1 MSSVTPIEYGDYYL
15 TRKIATGGM
24 AELFRARKVGEAGF
38 EKQLVIKR
46 LLPHLAEDQDL
57 RTMFLDEARLASRL
71 THVNI
76 AQVFD
81 LGLAR
86 AADPSRPQQEATY
99 FIAMEYVF
107 GKSLAEV
114 IRRGQARN
122 KPLSIE
128 NAVKIILSA
137 AQGLQYAHSRRDDQG
152 NPLGL
157 VHRDISPQNILISYE
172 GEVKLV
178 DFGIAKALNQSNTTR
193 PGMLKGKFSYMAPE
207 QARGEAVDQ
216 RTDIYA
222 LGVVLWET
230 LTGRRLFTGDSEA
243 TILSK
248 VLEPRVEPP
257 SSIMEGLPPELD
269 DICLKCLRPD
279 PDQRYPDAQA
289 LCDAMEKYLQGLTTF
304 PSTYSLRN
312 YMHELFG
319 EEIAEET
326 EQIRQET
333 EAVHQLVAGAKPK
346 EPAAPAGGEAAGPA
360 EPTQLYQPPAEDP
373 GRGKGKGKLWAILG
387 GAAVLVVV
395 ALVLVLGGGDEPA
408 PIPPAG
414 RPQAQAPKPAV
425 GAPAEAPRPAP
436 AAQEKTP
443 ASPTPAREPAPAPRP
458 AEPPLVIQARED
470 LKAQRFAQALEKLD
484 QAVAQDE
491 KLAALVARDRARA
504 LLGLAAQESGEDPQ
518 KALADLEKAAAYA
531 PDWAEVP
538 FQRGRILTRLKRL
551 DQALAAY
558 AKALELDPEMDAA
571 HFNQGYIYLQKG
583 QLDQAVA
590 AFQRV
595 VDLDSP
601 FKADAY
607 LNLAVCSVRQG
618 DKARAV
624 EMLKRA
630 LVANP
635 NHKLAQRYLDKLTSA
650 PAGGKP

>member
-15 TRKIATGGM
+15 TRKIAIGGM

-81 LGLAR
+81 LGLAQ

-122 KPLSIE
+122 KPLGIE

-152 NPLGL
+152 NPLDL
-157 VHRDISPQNILISYE
+157 VHRDVSPQNILISYE

-222 LGVVLWET
+222 LGVVLWEA

-243 TILSK
+243 TILGK
-248 VLEPRVEPP
+248 VLDPRVEPP
-257 SSIMEGLPPELD
+257 SSVMAGLPPELD
-269 DICLKCLRPD
+269 QICLRCLQPD
-279 PDQRYPDAQA
+279 PDQRYPQAQA
-289 LCDAMEKYLQGLTTF
+289 LCDAMERYLQGLTTF

-312 YMHELFG
+312 YMHELFAD
-319 EEIAEET
+319 EIAEET

-333 EAVHQLVAGAKPK
+333 EAVHRLLAGGRPR
-346 EPAAPAGGEAAGPA
+346 ESPAGRPDSTAA
-360 EPTQLYQPPAEDP
+360 EPTQLYQPAAAPSP
-373 GRGKGKGKLWAILG
+373 GKGKLWALLG
-387 GAAVLVVV
+387 GAAVLAAT
-395 ALVLVLGGGDEPA
+395 ALVLVGSGGHEPA
-408 PIPPAG
+408 PTPPAAA
-414 RPQAQAPKPAV
+414 PPVQARESAAATPAPKAQEPTPGTGEQAPAQKPL
-425 GAPAEAPRPAP
+425 
-436 AAQEKTP
+436 Q
-443 ASPTPAREPAPAPRP
+443 S
-458 AEPPLVIQARED
+458 PLVLQARED
-470 LKAQRFAQALEKLD
+470 LKAQRFAQARDKLD
-484 QAVAQDE
+484 QAVARNP

-504 LLGLAAQESGEDPQ
+504 LLGLAAQESGEAPEQ
-518 KALADLEKAAAYA
+518 ALADLAQAAVYA

-538 FQRGRILTRLKRL
+538 LQRGRILTRLKRF

-558 AKALELDPEMDAA
+558 ARALELDPKLDAA

-583 QLDQAVA
+583 QLDQAAA
-590 AFQRV
+590 AFRRV
-595 VDLDSP
+595 VELNSP

-650 PAGGKP
+650 SAGDKP